1 MKYIITMAVFF
12 LFQAVGAQEPL
23 PPGFP
28 QIGAEGRLLTL
39 KVVPGESTVKLFF
52 AGKEAAQVDF
62 NKNHKLV
69 SVTLSKAGKKEN
81 LQFRNI
87 GEAYEVTE
95 SAKYSKPYS
104 LEIKSEVRGKIEQLK
119 VDIPIKNP

>member
-1 MKYIITMAVFF
+1 MKILLASCAF
-12 LFQAVGAQEPL
+12 LIFQFAGAQEPR

-52 AGKEAAQVDF
+52 AGKEAARADF

-69 SVTLSKAGKKEN
+69 SVTLSKEGKKET
-81 LQFRNI
+81 LQFRNV
-87 GEAYEVTE
+87 GDAYEITE
-95 SAKYSKPYS
+95 PAKFSKPYS
-104 LEIKSEVRGKIEQLK
+104 LEIKSEVRGNVEQLK

>member
-1 MKYIITMAVFF
+1 MKYFIAGCIVVLFHMA
-12 LFQAVGAQEPL
+12 GAQEPL

-52 AGKEAAQVDF
+52 AGKEAVRADF

-69 SVTLSKAGKKEN
+69 SVTLSKEGKKET
-81 LQFRNI
+81 LQFRNV
-87 GEAYEVTE
+87 GGAYEITE
-95 SAKYSKPYS
+95 PAKYAKPYS
-104 LEIKSEVRGKIEQLK
+104 LEIKSEVRGKIEELK
-119 VDIPIKNP
+119 VDIPTKNP